1 MTGIW
6 GEIQIREQGP
16 DMECAIDTQHG
27 CGFVSLAWCRSV
39 LDETRDWSRGLCRL
53 LRPPGNRMRLLK
65 EDGGRDQP
73 TTCRKE
79 CGGEDKSGRLEV
91 CVQQRGHSVWEG
103 ASDRKPWTLKRLW
116 ECMLQGAMEGPV
128 HP

>member
-6 GEIQIREQGP
+6 GEIQIREQGL
-16 DMECAIDTQHG
+16 DMESAIDTQHG

-79 CGGEDKSGRLEV
+79 
-91 CVQQRGHSVWEG
+91 
-103 ASDRKPWTLKRLW
+103 
-116 ECMLQGAMEGPV
+116 
-128 HP
+128 